1 MGSEPV
7 VVGGMAGII
16 SQLTA
21 GITSTTIFSVVGD
34 VMPFVITMIPIALG
48 LYLFIEKSCERCWQS
63 KNQIL
68 VNLCSLIHRGLDY
81 CLSPI
86 FNIIK
91 KGVKAYV

>member
-1 MGSEPV
+1 MGTEPV

-48 LYLFIEKSCERCWQS
+48 LYLLRKVV
-63 KNQIL
+63 K
-68 VNLCSLIHRGLDY
+68 GAGKAK
-81 CLSPI
+81 
-86 FNIIK
+86 IK
-91 KGVKAYV
+91 F

>member
-1 MGSEPV
+1 MGSNPV

-48 LYLFIEKSCERCWQS
+48 LYLLRKVV
-63 KNQIL
+63 K
-68 VNLCSLIHRGLDY
+68 GAGKAK
-81 CLSPI
+81 
-86 FNIIK
+86 IK
-91 KGVKAYV
+91 F

>member
-1 MGSEPV
+1 MGNEPV

-48 LYLFIEKSCERCWQS
+48 LYLLRKVV
-63 KNQIL
+63 K
-68 VNLCSLIHRGLDY
+68 GAGKAK
-81 CLSPI
+81 
-86 FNIIK
+86 IK
-91 KGVKAYV
+91 F